1 MASQTSSAGYNR
13 RGFLAG
19 ALATAVA
26 LPLINACTP
35 AGPGGPAAG
44 GGGPVATAGAQSAA
58 KNLFP
63 TYIASKSGP
72 KPDYHDD
79 NPLFSDAFENYPKN
93 PQKANDSTP
102 PGSGGT
108 INVLTAA
115 YFPPPTARDQNPT
128 WQA

>member
-44 GGGPVATAGAQSAA
+44 GGAPVATAGAQSVA
-58 KNLFP
+58 KSQFP
-63 TYIASKSGP
+63 TYIARNSDP
-72 KPDYHDD
+72 TPAYHDD
-79 NPLFSDAFENYPKN
+79 NPMVSDAFENYPEN
-93 PQKANDSTP
+93 PQYHNDTTQR
-102 PGSGGT
+102 GSSGT
-108 INVLTAA
+108 IN
-115 YFPPPTARDQNPT
+115 
-128 WQA
+128 